1 MHDAFPSSIFVLI
14 KAFLCCFSIFKDAMK
29 SKTKELRPWIKG
41 ITNHFGYCAT
51 QSLGYIE
58 FIVDYTFYFTEEAFH
73 IFYEKKQNTFFISFL
88 LYLMLFLVWKSSLCV
103 HCDSKYPFT
112 SVRLQIM
119 KETISKN
126 LQRRERVCT
135 KGLELNQT
143 SYKWKW
149 M

>member
-1 MHDAFPSSIFVLI
+1 
-14 KAFLCCFSIFKDAMK
+14 MK

-88 LYLMLFLVWKSSLCV
+88 LYLMLFLV
-103 HCDSKYPFT
+103 
-112 SVRLQIM
+112 
-119 KETISKN
+119 
-126 LQRRERVCT
+126 
-135 KGLELNQT
+135 
-143 SYKWKW
+143 
-149 M
+149 